1 MDHTSTLRSKKEGFD
16 SVRTRTTNSRIE
28 DLESSVGSIKENQ
41 ISIQGTLEKLVM
53 EIAKFGRQQDEFNSR
68 LDRLDSTHS
77 PSDDEAP
84 TSGGARRKTDDKH
97 DTSRF
102 LAVKG
107 RKLEIPSF
115 DGTDLDGWI
124 LRAERYFA
132 LNKLNQEE
140 RIDVSFI
147 AFEGDALNWFQ
158 WENKRRPITKWED
171 LKSLLLRQ
179 LRSLA
184 SGSLCEQFLA
194 VKQIF
199 LSQFINGLDVVIKA
213 ELHLLNPS
221 TLGEAMEMASKIEL
235 KNKLIG
241 RDKATFIN
249 KNSNVNFGSN
259 VEGKASSANSSS
271 PVGKTGAEF
280 RRLSQEEDER
290 EEYNNLEEEESAL
303 NTTEIGQK
311 VEVHLNSVVGISNP
325 KTMKSVGAIGVQ
337 RVVVLIDSGATHNFI
352 SKELVKQQRVKVE
365 DTNECTITLGSG
377 IEELGRGICRGVSI
391 LLQGLDVKDDFLPI
405 QLGNSD
411 VILGIQWL
419 ETLGTIS
426 HNWKTQVMKFSC
438 GGRPTL
444 RGDPALGRSML
455 SLKAMG
461 KLIHQEGHGV
471 LIELGTCSAV
481 EEGVEVKNEE
491 LDGLLEEFENVFHMP
506 TRLPPER
513 GREHGI
519 VLKEGSG
526 TINVRPYRYAHYQ
539 KDEIEKL
546 AKEMLDAGVIQPS
559 NSPFSSPVLLV
570 KKKDGNWRFCIDYQ
584 SLNKATI
591 VDKFPIPVIDEL
603 LDELHGARVFSE
615 LDLKSGYHQI
625 RMKGEDVPKIAFRTH
640 QGHYEFLVMPFG
652 LVNAPAT
659 FKGPMNEVFKSFLRK
674 FILVFFDDILVYS
687 RSIEEHKE
695 HLKRV
700 LEVLSQ
706 HRLYANKKKCEFGC
720 KKLGYL
726 GHMISGNGVEVDQAK
741 VKAVMDWV
749 ITKNVTELRG
759 FLGLSGYY
767 RKFIRGYG
775 TIARP
780 LTDLLKKNQFKWS
793 EEATQAFVEL
803 KKRLSSTPVLRLP
816 DFTKEFVVETD
827 ASGFGLGAVLMQEE
841 QPIAFFSQALST
853 RARQKPVYE
862 KELMAI
868 VMAVKKWRPYKFTVR
883 SDQQSL
889 KFLLEQRVVEP
900 EYQRW
905 VSKLLGYDFTIIYKP
920 GSSNLAADALS
931 RRVEPIECMS
941 IGGPQWRD
949 WEELK
954 KEVSED
960 DFLNRIKKDLVSG
973 ETEHKGFEVQQD
985 LLLYKGRLVIPRT
998 SKIIPLIFDE
1008 FHGSPIGGHAGEDRT
1023 YQIIAAELFWMG
1035 MRKDIADLVKKCEI
1049 CQRNKSLSGSP
1060 AGLLQPLALPNKV
1073 WDEVSM
1079 DFIEGLPRSNGMSTI
1094 FVVVD
1099 RLSKYAHFIGLKHP
1113 YTALSVAAVFVDE
1126 IIRLHGVPQSV
1137 VSDRDK
1143 VFLSAFW
1150 KELFRLQGTKLK
1162 FCTAYHPQSDGQT
1175 EVVNKCLEQYLRCWV
1190 SDRPKNWSKW
1200 LSWAEL
1206 SYNTAYHSSLKCSPF
1221 RVLIMFEHRGH
1232 TANPGRRFLSC
1243 PNYGSSK
1250 KCNMFQFVDDELPD
1264 QYYKELV
1271 YQLHLQASRFGNE
1284 NQFQDH
1290 EDTQNELL
1298 KIMEDL
1304 SITKSKIKVYDRLL
1318 MCLVVVVMSLVVAIA
1333 AIVV

>member
-1 MDHTSTLRSKKEGFD
+1 M
-16 SVRTRTTNSRIE
+16 TRTTNSRIE

-41 ISIQGTLEKLVM
+41 ISIHGTLEKLVL

-68 LDRLDSTHS
+68 LDRLDSTRS

-84 TSGGARRKTDDKH
+84 SHSTD
-97 DTSRF
+97 
-102 LAVKG
+102 
-107 RKLEIPSF
+107 
-115 DGTDLDGWI
+115 
-124 LRAERYFA
+124 
-132 LNKLNQEE
+132 
-140 RIDVSFI
+140 
-147 AFEGDALNWFQ
+147 
-158 WENKRRPITKWED
+158 
-171 LKSLLLRQ
+171 
-179 LRSLA
+179 
-184 SGSLCEQFLA
+184 
-194 VKQIF
+194 QIF
-199 LSQFINGLDVVIKA
+199 PSQFINGLDVVIKA

-241 RDKATFIN
+241 
-249 KNSNVNFGSN
+249 
-259 VEGKASSANSSS
+259 EASSTNSSS
-271 PVGKTGAEF
+271 PVGKTGVEF
-280 RRLSQEEDER
+280 RRLLEEEVQQRRAMGLCYRCDEKYAPGHKCKKKELNVLLVQDER
-290 EEYNNLEEEESAL
+290 EECNNLEEEKSAL

-325 KTMKSVGAIGVQ
+325 KTMKLVGAIGV
-337 RVVVLIDSGATHNFI
+337 
-352 SKELVKQQRVKVE
+352 E
-365 DTNECTITLGSG
+365 DTDEYTITLGSG
-377 IEELGRGICRGVSI
+377 IEEQGRGICRVSI
-391 LLQGLDVKDDFLPI
+391 LLQVLDVKDNFLPI

-426 HNWKTQVMKFSC
+426 HNGKTQVMKFSC
-438 GGRPTL
+438 GGRPVTL
-444 RGDPALGRSML
+444 RGDPTLGRSML
-455 SLKAMG
+455 SPKAM
-461 KLIHQEGHGV
+461 
-471 LIELGTCSAV
+471 
-481 EEGVEVKNEE
+481 EGVEVKNEE
-491 LDGLLEEFENVFHMP
+491 LDGLLEEFENVFHMSAG
-506 TRLPPER
+506 LPPER

-539 KDEIEKL
+539 KDEIETL
-546 AKEMLDAGVIQPS
+546 VKEMLDAGVIQPS

-570 KKKDGNWRFCIDYQ
+570 KKKDGSWRFCIDYR

-591 VDKFPIPVIDEL
+591 VDKFLILVIDEL
-603 LDELHGARVFSE
+603 LDELHGACVFSK

-625 RMKGEDVPKIAFRTH
+625 RMKGEDVPKTAFRTH

-652 LVNAPAT
+652 
-659 FKGPMNEVFKSFLRK
+659 
-674 FILVFFDDILVYS
+674 

-695 HLKRV
+695 HLRRV

-720 KKLGYL
+720 KRLGYL

-741 VKAVMDWV
+741 VKAVMEW
-749 ITKNVTELRG
+749 
-759 FLGLSGYY
+759 
-767 RKFIRGYG
+767 
-775 TIARP
+775 
-780 LTDLLKKNQFKWS
+780 FKWS

-803 KKRLSSTPVLRLP
+803 KKRLSSTSVLRLP

-827 ASGFGLGAVLMQEE
+827 ASGFGLGDVLMQEE

-853 RARQKPVYE
+853 RARQKSVYE

-868 VMAVKKWRPYKFTVR
+868 VMAVKKWRPYLMGKKFTVR

-889 KFLLEQRVVEP
+889 KFLLEQRVVEL

-985 LLLYKGRLVIPRT
+985 LLLYKGRLVIPRML
-998 SKIIPLIFDE
+998 KIIPLIFDE
-1008 FHGSPIGGHAGEDRT
+1008 FHGSSIGGHVGEDRT
-1023 YQIIAAELFWMG
+1023 YQRIAAELFWIG

-1060 AGLLQPLALPNKV
+1060 AGLLQSLALPNKV

-1143 VFLSAFW
+1143 IGKVAYRLELPTSARIHPVFHVS
-1150 KELFRLQGTKLK
+1150 Q
-1162 FCTAYHPQSDGQT
+1162 
-1175 EVVNKCLEQYLRCWV
+1175 LRQ
-1190 SDRPKNWSKW
+1190 
-1200 LSWAEL
+1200 A
-1206 SYNTAYHSSLKCSPF
+1206 
-1221 RVLIMFEHRGH
+1221 IG
-1232 TANPGRRFLSC
+1232 SC
-1243 PNYGSSK
+1243 ASSK
-1250 KCNMFQFVDDELPD
+1250 DIPTQLYE
-1264 QYYKELV
+1264 ELV
-1271 YQLHLQASRFGNE
+1271 LQAMLKNILDARQLANGDPGQLEVLVKWHGMSEFEASWEILEALLNRFPGS
-1284 NQFQDH
+1284 H
-1290 EDTQNELL
+1290 LEDKSYRYVERA
-1298 KIMEDL
+1298 DL
-1304 SITKSKIKVYDRLL
+1304 SKVGKPLVINFNSINRSIALIDRNSSFIEFNLFVFWNLL
-1318 MCLVVVVMSLVVAIA
+1318 S
-1333 AIVV
+1333 